1 MKNLLSAD
9 VHQLRHELEYR
20 NYSENT
26 VNTYCN
32 LMSTM
37 EFDLSKTLHSISIE
51 EFKSYLHYAL
61 IEKKLSSTY
70 INQNISAYKIFVQD
84 VLKQDWSNI
93 RIKRPRREKKLP
105 VVLSVKEVERLIAV
119 TTNLKHRVMLMLMY
133 SAGLRKMELKQMK
146 PSAIDSERMLVHI
159 SQGKGKKDRYSILST
174 KTLEHLRLYYKLV
187 RPKIFLFEPQGKKGK
202 MVSDRTIDQ
211 IVKKNAEHAGI
222 KKHISAHT
230 LRHSFATHLLEKGVN
245 IKLIQNF
252 LGHTS
257 IRTTTIYLH
266 LTNFNPSSVTS
277 PLEEMDI

>member
-1 MKNLLSAD
+1 MKKLLSAE
-9 VHQLRHELEYR
+9 VQQLRQEMEYR
-20 NYSENT
+20 NYSEKT
-26 VNTYCN
+26 VNTYCS

-37 EFDLSKTLHSISIE
+37 EFDLSKTLHFISVDE
-51 EFKSYLHYAL
+51 LKSYLHHAL

-84 VLKQDWSNI
+84 VLKQDWNNI
-93 RIKRPRREKKLP
+93 RIKRPRREKKFP

-159 SQGKGKKDRYSILST
+159 SQGKGKKDRYSILSA

-187 RPKIFLFEPQGKKGK
+187 RPKIFLFEPQGKKGN
-202 MVSDRTIDQ
+202 MVSDGTIDH
-211 IVKKNAEHAGI
+211 IVKKSAEYAGI

-257 IRTTTIYLH
+257 IRTTTVYLH